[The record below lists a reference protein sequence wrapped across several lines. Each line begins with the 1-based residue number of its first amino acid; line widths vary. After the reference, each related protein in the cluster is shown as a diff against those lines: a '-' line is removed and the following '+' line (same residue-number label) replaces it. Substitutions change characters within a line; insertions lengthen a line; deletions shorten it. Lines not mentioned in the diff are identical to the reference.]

1 MTEFMQYWEAKMKIF
16 KLKPFAVSTIWGGQ
30 KLKQSYGVKTD
41 LENCAE
47 AWMLSCFPDHESTVD
62 GGEYDGFT
70 LSRLIETCGKGILGT
85 RAEAFDDFPVLI
97 KFIDAADDLSVQV
110 HPDDAYAKQYNG
122 GFGKTE
128 CWYIMDCEPGARII
142 YGFKNKITTEEFAQ
156 AIAENRV
163 EEVVNYVEV
172 KKGDFFL
179 IEAGTLHAICK
190 GILLAEAQQNSNI
203 TFRAYDYNR
212 FDARCNGPGP
222 LHIKET
228 LDVTRCEPPCPSLP
242 TCCKV
247 DKLDGATVTEL
258 LACDLFRVKKAVITS
273 EYTAATDETS
283 FAHLM
288 VLEGEGKIACGD
300 TAIDLT
306 KGDGVF
312 VPASSGA
319 FTVSGNLT
327 ILESRL

>member
-1 MTEFMQYWEAKMKIF
+1 MKIT
-16 KLKPFAVSTIWGGQ
+16 KLKPFAVSTIWGGK
-30 KLKQSYGVKTD
+30 KLMQDYGVKTD

-47 AWMLSCFPDHESTVD
+47 AWMLSCFPDHECSAQ
-62 GGEYDGFT
+62 GGEFDG
-70 LSRLIETCGKGILGT
+70 LSLTKLIEVCGKEILGT
-85 RAEAFDDFPVLI
+85 KAQNFDDFPVLI

-142 YGFKNKITTEEFAQ
+142 YGFKNKITTEAFAK
-156 AIAENRV
+156 AIEENRV
-163 EEVVNYVEV
+163 DEVVNYVEV

-190 GILLAEAQQNSNI
+190 GILLAEVQQNSNI

-212 FDARCNGPGP
+212 FDARCNGPRP

-228 LDVTRCEPPCPSLP
+228 LDVTLCEPPCPSIP

-258 LACDLFRVKKAVITS
+258 LTCPLFSVRKAEIT
-273 EYTAATDETS
+273 ECYTAETDETS

-288 VLEGEGKIACGD
+288 VLDGNGKIECDD
-300 TAIDLT
+300 TVLDLT

-312 VPASSGA
+312 VPANAGS
-319 FTVSGNLT
+319 FTVSGSLT
-327 ILESRL
+327 VLESRI